1 MNQRQLES
9 FLAIAK
15 HGSFA
20 AAAERLFITQ
30 SAISAR
36 IKELEDDLGVE
47 LFDRSLKKVQLT
59 IKGRELVQYAEQISV
74 LFDEIRSKVG
84 TAGAQSGVV
93 RIGVVELVA
102 ITWMSKLLA
111 VLRKE
116 FPAVTVEFEVALRPP
131 LLERMRS
138 GNLDMAII
146 IGEVTLEKCL
156 GQEFASAHLGNASF
170 AWMASWQFNVGN
182 GILHAKDLRKLP
194 LIYQG
199 TESFM
204 NGVISDWLSHPDSR
218 KQHGTS
224 CNGLGSIVSLVE
236 AGVGIGLLPV
246 TQYEPLLKAKKLKI
260 LRTEPAGIDI
270 PFSVLYPQRGEA
282 NLFARIAELCVQVST
297 FARPEKSA
305 LRTKKI

>member
-146 IGEVTLEKCL
+146 IGEVT
-156 GQEFASAHLGNASF
+156 
-170 AWMASWQFNVGN
+170 ASWHCFLCMD
-182 GILHAKDLRKLP
+182 GIVA
-194 LIYQG
+194 
-199 TESFM
+199 
-204 NGVISDWLSHPDSR
+204 V
-218 KQHGTS
+218 
-224 CNGLGSIVSLVE
+224 
-236 AGVGIGLLPV
+236 
-246 TQYEPLLKAKKLKI
+246 
-260 LRTEPAGIDI
+260 
-270 PFSVLYPQRGEA
+270 
-282 NLFARIAELCVQVST
+282 
-297 FARPEKSA
+297 
-305 LRTKKI
+305 

>member
-102 ITWMSKLLA
+102 ITWMSKLLQRISSRHRR
-111 VLRKE
+111 VRSCIE
-116 FPAVTVEFEVALRPP
+116 TTPSRTHALRQ
-131 LLERMRS
+131 S
-138 GNLDMAII
+138 
-146 IGEVTLEKCL
+146 
-156 GQEFASAHLGNASF
+156 
-170 AWMASWQFNVGN
+170 
-182 GILHAKDLRKLP
+182 
-194 LIYQG
+194 
-199 TESFM
+199 
-204 NGVISDWLSHPDSR
+204 
-218 KQHGTS
+218 
-224 CNGLGSIVSLVE
+224 
-236 AGVGIGLLPV
+236 
-246 TQYEPLLKAKKLKI
+246 
-260 LRTEPAGIDI
+260 
-270 PFSVLYPQRGEA
+270 
-282 NLFARIAELCVQVST
+282 
-297 FARPEKSA
+297 
-305 LRTKKI
+305 